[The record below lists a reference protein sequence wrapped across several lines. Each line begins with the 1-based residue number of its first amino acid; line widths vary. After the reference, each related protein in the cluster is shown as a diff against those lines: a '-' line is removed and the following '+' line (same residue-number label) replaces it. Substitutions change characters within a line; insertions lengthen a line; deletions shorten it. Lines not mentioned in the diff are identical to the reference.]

1 MTMKRRD
8 DKRELSVMA
17 GQAKVTDPKSVEESG
32 TADPPVVSLS
42 RRGFLSRATASTAVA
57 AAAMSVPS
65 LLSKRALAS
74 QESESHGI
82 ARIAQEAEVS
92 DGRKHHGS
100 RRERVF
106 RTRIRAATAEF
117 RVPVPHQVNNG
128 DEVRYPNRIGNFS
141 KGLPHDDLGEVDSA
155 AYDALLTAIASGDPD
170 DFESIPLGGT
180 VKLAN
185 PQAGLA
191 FDLEGT
197 DGGQLTLP
205 PAPAL
210 ASAERAGEMV
220 EDYWM
225 ALAREIPFSQYG
237 REPITAAAIAELNAL
252 SDFRGPKVNGQV
264 TPGTLFRGSTAGDL
278 IGPYISQFL
287 LLPVKFGGLSIAQ
300 RYETYRQGVDY
311 LTDFGFWR
319 VCQDGRGPF
328 APVDIAG
335 TSYVKNGRD
344 LGSYDHVDFAAQA
357 NVTAAFWLAQ
367 NGAPTNPGNPYR
379 RSTNQ
384 NGSIT
389 FGNFHIHSLL
399 SEVWIAGLKAAF
411 FQKWFVHRA
420 LRPEAYGGLV
430 HNTLT
435 QTADYPLHG
444 DVLNSQAVSEIFSRH
459 GTYLLPQ
466 GDPEGCPQH
475 PAYPAAHAVTAGSTV
490 TVLKAFYDENFVIR
504 NPMVPSDDGQSLMP
518 YTGEDADQI
527 TVGGELNK
535 VANNIALGRDIE
547 GLHWRSDGF
556 YGLLLGEAVAISVM
570 RDQHH
575 LFNEHFSGLTF
586 TKFDGTTIT
595 V

>member
-8 DKRELSVMA
+8 DKRELPAAAV
-17 GQAKVTDPKSVEESG
+17 QAKATDPKAAEESG
-32 TADPPVVSLS
+32 TADAAAVSLS
-42 RRGFLSRATASTAVA
+42 RRGFLSRATVSTAVA
-57 AAAMSVPS
+57 AAAVSVPS
-65 LLSKRALAS
+65 LLSKRAKAS
-74 QESESHGI
+74 QESDSPDI
-82 ARIAQEAEVS
+82 ARVTQGAEVA
-92 DGRKHHGS
+92 GEGAPPPS
-100 RRERVF
+100 RRLRAL
-106 RTRIRAATAEF
+106 RIRLQAAEAEF
-117 RVPVPHQVNNG
+117 RVPVPRQKSNE
-128 DEVRYPNRIGNFS
+128 DEDRYPNRIGNFS
-141 KGLPHDDLGEVDSA
+141 KGLPHDDIGEVDPA

-170 DFESIPLGGT
+170 DFERIPIGGT

-197 DGGQLTLP
+197 DSGQLTLP

-237 REPITAAAIAELNAL
+237 QEPITAGAIDELNAL

-264 TPGTLFRGSTAGDL
+264 TPGTLFRGSTTGDL

-287 LLPVKFGGLSIAQ
+287 LRPVNFGGLHIDQKYGIYPAD
-300 RYETYRQGVDY
+300 VDY
-311 LTDFGFWR
+311 LTDFVAWR
-319 VCQDGRGPF
+319 NCQNGVAVPSVPF
-328 APVDIAG
+328 SG
-335 TSYVKNGRD
+335 TGYLRNGRD
-344 LGSYDHVDFAAQA
+344 LGSYDHVDFPAQA
-357 NVTAAFWLAQ
+357 NVTAAFWLLQ

-379 RSTNQ
+379 RSANQ

-389 FGNFHIHSLL
+389 FGNQHLLSLL

-411 FQKWFVHRA
+411 HQKWFVHRT

-430 HNTLT
+430 HNTLSRG
-435 QTADYPLHG
+435 AMYPLHE
-444 DVLNSQAVSEIFSRH
+444 DVLNSHVLNEIVSRY
-459 GTYLLPQ
+459 GTYLLPH

-475 PAYPAAHAVTAGSTV
+475 PAYPAAHAVTAGASV
-490 TVLKAFYDENFVIR
+490 TVLKAFFDENFVIR
-504 NPMVPSDDGQSLMP
+504 NPLVASDDGQSLIP
-518 YTGEDADQI
+518 YTGEDVDQI

-547 GLHWRSDGF
+547 GVHWRSDGWQ
-556 YGLLLGEAVAISVM
+556 GLLLGEAVAISVM